1 MLSIRLPEDIEA
13 KIEQIA
19 DSENLSKTE
28 VVKSAIELYIQKYNE
43 TANPFELGKDLF
55 GKHGSGNGN
64 LSKDY
69 KSILRDKLR
78 AKHSH

>member
-28 VVKSAIELYIQKYNE
+28 VVKSAIELYFKKYEE
-43 TANPFELGKDLF
+43 TTNPFELGKDLF
-55 GKHGSGNGN
+55 GKHGSGKGN

-69 KSILRDKLR
+69 KNILKDKLR

>member
-1 MLSIRLPEDIEA
+1 MLSIRLSKDIEY

-19 DSENLSKTE
+19 KNENVSKTE
-28 VVKSAIELYIQKYNE
+28 IVKSAIELYVQKYKE
-43 TANPFELGKDLF
+43 TTTPFELGKDLF
-55 GKHGSGNGN
+55 GKYGSGQSN

-69 KSILRDKLR
+69 KNILKDKLR

>member
-19 DSENLSKTE
+19 DNENLSKTE
-28 VVKSAIELYIQKYNE
+28 VVKSAIELYIQKYKE

-55 GKHGSGNGN
+55 GKHGSGKGN

-69 KSILRDKLR
+69 KNILRDKLR